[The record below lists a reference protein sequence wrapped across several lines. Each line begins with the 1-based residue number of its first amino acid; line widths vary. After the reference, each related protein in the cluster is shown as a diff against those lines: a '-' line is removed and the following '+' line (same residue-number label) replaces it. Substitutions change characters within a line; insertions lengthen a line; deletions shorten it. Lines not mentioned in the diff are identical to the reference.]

1 MSEANWRLLITGVS
15 GGALAMAVDHAIMEA
30 IAAERVPPTLRFYAW
45 EPACL
50 SLGYTQPAADVDRDR
65 LAAHGWGLVRR
76 MTGGRAILH
85 TDELTYSVAIP
96 AGHAIAAGDVV
107 ESYRRL
113 SQALLVGLRSLG
125 AAPQADRRAHE
136 STTTKGPVCFE
147 VPSHY
152 EITVNG
158 KKLIGSA
165 QVRKWGVVLQH
176 GSFPLH
182 GDITRICDALVFESE
197 EKREIARERVQ
208 ARATTLESALGK
220 VITWQEAVDAMIE
233 GFRET
238 FNLTFDTAYT
248 LTPEEQ
254 ARAETLCAEQY
265 MSDAWNN
272 RF

>member
-1 MSEANWRLLITGVS
+1 MTGVS
-15 GGALAMAVDHAIMEA
+15 GGAMAMAIDHAIMEA
-30 IAAERVPPTLRFYAW
+30 VAEERVPPTLRFYAW

-50 SLGYTQPAADVDRDR
+50 SLGYTQPASDVDRER
-65 LAAHGWGLVRR
+65 LAARGWDVVRR

-85 TDELTYSVAIP
+85 TDELTYSVTVP
-96 AGHAIAAGDVV
+96 AGQAIVAGDVV

-113 SQALLVGLRSLG
+113 SQALLAGLRRLG
-125 AAPQADRRAHE
+125 AAPQADRRAQE
-136 STTTKGPVCFE
+136 LASTKGPVCFE

-152 EITVNG
+152 EITVDG

-182 GDITRICDALVFESE
+182 GDISRICDALVFESE
-197 EKREIARERVQ
+197 EKREIARARVL
-208 ARATTLESALGK
+208 ARAATLESALGK
-220 VITWQEAVDAMIE
+220 IITWEEAVEAVVE

-238 FNLTFDTAYT
+238 FHLTFDATT

-254 ARAETLCAEQY
+254 ARANVLCGEQY
-265 MSDAWNN
+265 TSGTWNN